1 MHRSSF
7 SRRMVTSLAAT
18 LLFVLAG
25 TTVAAADQPDPAK
38 QKAAEA
44 VANKICAGKLVAIL
58 RPVHLDDDCIKKVEA
73 IYADGTDGITA
84 KRVCESLLPGKVLTL
99 PRAQCQLALGPVIP
113 LMVQQWKS
121 AYDAAKAV
129 KSGIEIAKFVANPS
143 DGIDALANQTKQ
155 AGVSLAQVM
164 ATDLV
169 KSTPSFDATQGWWGA
184 KYRQALVLGF
194 ALLAGMTLLAVRD
207 AATRHGD
214 EELVSTIFLRL
225 PAAVLAMCF
234 APAIGLAIT
243 KASNG
248 IALAA
253 VPTFNGDLDKFLNR
267 IADMSA
273 ASSAAGSPL
282 LGILL
287 FGLLF
292 CGVALTICALLLH
305 TLALYLTG
313 VAMAIVWG
321 MYVNPRWRPQVNRTV
336 AFWISTAF
344 AKPLLVFMLGVA
356 FAVAGNLQA
365 GVGSLQEILNIA
377 LVGLTILLVGL
388 TPMALLKFIPIL
400 PASTESMRPAT
411 GGSIVGAGASAAAS
425 VAMSRGSWGAQRE
438 KSLST
443 SKQTSTQV
451 TSKSSTEGG
460 QNGPGQTGG
469 LGTAGQN
476 RPDGQAQQPGS
487 QAQQPGGQG
496 TTGPSTTGTGG
507 SNPPTDPGQVTK
519 PATEAG
525 GNVAGGAAVTAGR
538 SLGGPVGAAAA
549 AALAAAAKAS
559 GEKARQTAAGAAPDI
574 HRLDGGERS

>member
-7 SRRMVTSLAAT
+7 PKRLVIGLSAT

-38 QKAAEA
+38 QKAATA
-44 VANKICAGKLVAIL
+44 VANKICAGKLAAIL
-58 RPVHLDDDCIKKVEA
+58 KPVHLDDDCIKKIET

-84 KRVCESLLPGKVLTL
+84 KRVCESVLPGKILAI
-99 PRAQCQLALGPVIP
+99 PRAQCQLSLGPVIP
-113 LMVQQWKS
+113 LMVQQWKT

-129 KSGIEIAKFVANPS
+129 KTGIEIAKFVANPS
-143 DGIDALANQTKQ
+143 DGIDDLANQTKQ

-169 KSTPSFDATQGWWGA
+169 QSTPSFDATQGWWGA

-194 ALLAGMTLLAVRD
+194 ALLAGMTLLAIRD
-207 AATRHGD
+207 AAKRQGD

-225 PAAVLAMCF
+225 PVAVLAMCF

-253 VPTFNGDLDKFLNR
+253 VPTFNGDLDKFLTR
-267 IADMSA
+267 ITDMSA
-273 ASSAAGSPL
+273 TSSAAGSPL

-388 TPMALLKFIPIL
+388 TPMALLKFIPML

-411 GGSIVGAGASAAAS
+411 GGSILGAGTSAAAS

-438 KSLST
+438 KSMST
-443 SKQTSTQV
+443 SKQTSTQT
-451 TSKSSTEGG
+451 TSNSSTSGG
-460 QNGPGQTGG
+460 QSGPGQMGG
-469 LGTAGQN
+469 RGAAGQN
-476 RPDGQAQQPGS
+476 RPDGQTPQQGS
-487 QAQQPGGQG
+487 
-496 TTGPSTTGTGG
+496 TGPNTSGTGG
-507 SNPPTDPGQVTK
+507 PNPPTDPGQATK
-519 PATEAG
+519 PATQAG
-525 GNVAGGAAVTAGR
+525 GKIASGGAVAAGTAV
-538 SLGGPVGAAAA
+538 GGPVGAAAA
-549 AALAAAAKAS
+549 AALAAAAKAT

-574 HRLDGGERS
+574 HRQDGGERS